1 MDFKNN
7 PIKAAS
13 LILGGLVLII
23 MFWTAVSTSGENKRL
38 KRAVN
43 DNDKKIEALEAQ
55 KVPLLSKIK
64 TDSLEIIKKE
74 ALINSLKTEE
84 QVLKNTI
91 NYLKNE
97 NKRLKNDYIT
107 SDIDERVAIFAKL
120 ANQKD

>member
-13 LILGGLVLII
+13 LILAGLILII
-23 MFWTAVSTSGENKRL
+23 IIWTAIPTSGENKRL
-38 KRAVN
+38 KRTVN

-55 KVPLLSKIK
+55 KAPLLSKIK

-74 ALINSLKTEE
+74 TLINSLKTEE
-84 QVLKNTI
+84 QILKSTI

-97 NKRLKNDYIT
+97 NKRIKNDYIT

-120 ANQKD
+120 ASQKD